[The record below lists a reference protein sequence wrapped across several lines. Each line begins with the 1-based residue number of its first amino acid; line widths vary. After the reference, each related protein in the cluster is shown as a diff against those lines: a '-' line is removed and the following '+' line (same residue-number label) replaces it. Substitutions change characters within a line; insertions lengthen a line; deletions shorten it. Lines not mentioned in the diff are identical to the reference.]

1 MGYEGEKEEA
11 GEDEEEEPNSLPK
24 EEEPAEKEKQI
35 CIIYIYGKVTPTP
48 KERKIIKT
56 GFLIPPNPNRS
67 TYLDY
72 GNPDSSILLI
82 DRRSSFIY
90 YWSPASKHGPHE

>member
-35 CIIYIYGKVTPTP
+35 CIIYIYMAKWLQPQRKGK
-48 KERKIIKT
+48 E
-56 GFLIPPNPNRS
+56 
-67 TYLDY
+67 
-72 GNPDSSILLI
+72 
-82 DRRSSFIY
+82 
-90 YWSPASKHGPHE
+90 

>member
-35 CIIYIYGKVTPTP
+35 CIIYRWQSDSNPKGKENN
-48 KERKIIKT
+48 KDW
-56 GFLIPPNPNRS
+56 FSNS
-67 TYLDY
+67 TQPESIHLPWLWESRLVDLAHWPSIQLYL
-72 GNPDSSILLI
+72 LLI
-82 DRRSSFIY
+82 AR
-90 YWSPASKHGPHE
+90 